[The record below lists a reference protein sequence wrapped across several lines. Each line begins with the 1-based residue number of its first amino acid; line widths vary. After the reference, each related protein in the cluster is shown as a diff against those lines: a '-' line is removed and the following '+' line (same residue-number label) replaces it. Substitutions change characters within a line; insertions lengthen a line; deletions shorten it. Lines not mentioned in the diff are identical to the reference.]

1 MIYQKRSIAEQAGK
15 ILCVMSCVVTSHADM
30 TILDVDIVEAEAF
43 LASRCRLSRA
53 DLDMPDRVDV

>member
-1 MIYQKRSIAEQAGK
+1 M
-15 ILCVMSCVVTSHADM
+15 CVMSCVCVEVTSHADM

>member
-1 MIYQKRSIAEQAGK
+1 
-15 ILCVMSCVVTSHADM
+15 MSCVVVVTSHADM
-30 TILDVDIVEAEAF
+30 TILDVDIEAEAF

>member
-1 MIYQKRSIAEQAGK
+1 
-15 ILCVMSCVVTSHADM
+15 MSCVCVEVTSHADM

-43 LASRCRLSRA
+43 LASRCRLSRP